1 MPEYD
6 VIIRN
11 GTIVDGTGGLPA
23 YRGDVAI
30 TQGKIAWISGRIK
43 ASATK
48 ELDATRCIVAP
59 GAIDLHTHYDLQLNW
74 EPYATMSG
82 WHGVTSVTIGQC
94 GFGFAP
100 CKPEDREAAMRLMT
114 RIEAIPLHTMEL
126 GLRWDWVTFPQWLD
140 SLDRHPLGVNVGAL
154 VPFNALRLYV
164 LGVEESRTSVRAT
177 EKAIQQMQ
185 AILYDAMKAGAFG
198 WSAMKTLV
206 NRPDDGRFIPSQ
218 VASNEE
224 FLALAEVL
232 AEFGVGHIGW
242 TRGAAE
248 RPLPPGEPDLI
259 GGGDPGPAVA
269 AVTGASALLMEAVE
283 GDAPGR
289 EREDFLIQMCLASGR
304 PLQWGAVTYNEH
316 APTRYKEQLA
326 FLQRAHAEGALMYAQ
341 TSAMPSSP
349 VFELAEYNGF
359 DAMPHW
365 IDPFVGTP
373 AERIAKLQRPG
384 VRDLMRQ
391 DVGKYAGAGGGGD
404 AASDWSKMRVVEVR
418 HPRNFQYEGKTI
430 AELAHMTGKHPMDA
444 MLDLAL
450 DEDLRTEFTFTPA
463 AGTDPKAVGEIL
475 NHAYTHPCVSDGG
488 AHTRYQTLGSWPVTF
503 LATRVR
509 DQQMMS
515 LEKAHYKMS
524 GLPAWIAGFTDRGI
538 LKEGY
543 AADIIV
549 YDPAKLGLQYDSPVY
564 ATDFPGGERRIIQKA
579 KGIRYTL
586 VNGVITFEE
595 GTVCT
600 GATPGKLLRSYN
612 MVNREPTAG

>member
-6 VIIRN
+6 MIIRN

-30 TQGKIAWISGRIK
+30 KHGKIAWISGRIK
-43 ASATK
+43 ASAQT
-48 ELDATRCIVAP
+48 ELDATGCIVAP

-140 SLDRHPLGVNVGAL
+140 SLDRHPLGINVGAL

-164 LGVEESRTSVRAT
+164 LGVEEARTRLRAT
-177 EKAIQQMQ
+177 DKDTKQMQ
-185 AILYDAMKAGAFG
+185 AILYEAMKAGAFG
-198 WSAMKTLV
+198 WSAMKTLA

-232 AEFGVGHIGW
+232 SEFGVGHIGW

-259 GGGDPGPAVA
+259 GGGDPGPVVA
-269 AVTGASALLMEAVE
+269 AVTGVSALLMEAVE

-289 EREDFLIQMCLASGR
+289 GREDFLIQLCLASGR
-304 PLQWGAVTYNEH
+304 PLQWGAVSYNEH

-326 FLQRAHAEGALMYAQ
+326 FLERAHAEGALMYAQ

-359 DAMPHW
+359 DSMPHW

-373 AERIAKLQRPG
+373 EERIAKLKRPG

-391 DVGKYAGAGGGGD
+391 DVGKYAGAGGGAD
-404 AASDWSKMRVVEVR
+404 AASDWSKMRVVEIR

-463 AGTDPKAVGEIL
+463 AGTDPKAVAEVV
-475 NHAYTHPCVSDGG
+475 NHPYTHPCVSDGG

-509 DQQMMS
+509 DQQVMS
-515 LEKAHYKMS
+515 LEKAHYKIS

-549 YDPAKLGLQYDSPVY
+549 YDQAKLGLQYDSPVY

-579 KGIRYTL
+579 KGIRYTI
-586 VNGVITFEE
+586 VNGVVTFEE

-612 MVNREPTAG
+612 MVSK

>member
-1 MPEYD
+1 MQRRGKAESQKGTQALKLRQGGCYMPEYD
-6 VIIRN
+6 MIIRN
-11 GTIVDGTGGLPA
+11 GTIVDGTGRLPA

-30 TQGKIAWISGRIK
+30 KHGKIAMISGRIR
-43 ASATK
+43 ASAPQ
-48 ELDATRCIVAP
+48 ELDATGCVIAP

-126 GLRWDWVTFPQWLD
+126 GLRWDWVTFPQWLE
-140 SLDRHPLGVNVGAL
+140 SLASHPLGVNVGAL

-164 LGVEESRTSVRAT
+164 MGVEASRTRVRAT
-177 EKAIQQMQ
+177 EQEITQMQ
-185 AILYDAMKAGAFG
+185 AILHEAMQAGAFG
-198 WSAMKTLV
+198 WSAMKTLA

-269 AVTGASALLMEAVE
+269 AVTGASAL
-283 GDAPGR
+283 
-289 EREDFLIQMCLASGR
+289 
-304 PLQWGAVTYNEH
+304 
-316 APTRYKEQLA
+316 
-326 FLQRAHAEGALMYAQ
+326 
-341 TSAMPSSP
+341 

-373 AERIAKLQRPG
+373 EERMAKLQRPG

-391 DVGKYAGAGGGGD
+391 EVGAYAGSGGGAD
-404 AASDWSKMRVVEVR
+404 AASDWSKMRIVEVR
-418 HPRNFQYEGKTI
+418 HPRNYPYEGKSI
-430 AELAHMTGKHPMDA
+430 SELAAMTGKHPMDA

-450 DEDLRTEFTFTPA
+450 DEDLRTEFTFTPS
-463 AGTDPKAVGEIL
+463 AGTDAKAVAEIV
-475 NHAYTHPCVSDGG
+475 NHPYTHPCVSDGG
-488 AHTRYQTLGSWPVTF
+488 AHTRYQTLGSWPVNF

-509 DQQMMS
+509 DQHIMS
-515 LEKAHYKMS
+515 LEKAHYKLS

-549 YDPAKLGLQYDSPVY
+549 YDQAKLGLQYDSPVY

-579 KGIRYTL
+579 KGIRYTI
-586 VNGVITFEE
+586 VNGVVTFEE

-600 GATPGKLLRSYN
+600 GATPGKLLRSYD
-612 MVNREPTAG
+612 MVSR